1 MPERAFHIGLIVP
14 SSNTV
19 METDFHRRFSRPA
32 VVTTTRIFLEDV
44 TREAETRMNE
54 VELPQAARLIRTVA
68 PDVVVFGCTSAGSLG
83 GIGHDAAI
91 GRSIELA
98 VGARAVTVIG
108 SVVAWLERLQPKR
121 VAVFTPYRDDMTQ
134 SVADCVI
141 EAGFEVVKAAGMGI
155 VDNREIGRVTPSEI
169 VQFVERG
176 FQRADAVFLSC
187 TNWRAIE
194 TIHTLEQRLGAPV
207 FTSNQACIDAVA
219 STMKATMNAVE
230 ECPA

>member
-32 VVTTTRIFLEDV
+32 VVMTTRIFLEDV

-54 VELPQAARLIRTVA
+54 VELPQGMRLIKTAA

-83 GIGHDAAI
+83 GIEHDSAI

-98 VGARAVTVIG
+98 TGARAVTVIG
-108 SVVAWLERLQPKR
+108 SVVACLERLQSRR

-134 SVADCVI
+134 SVADCVV
-141 EAGFEVVKAAGMGI
+141 EAGFEVEKAVGMGI

-169 VQFVERG
+169 VQFVERE
-176 FQRADAVFLSC
+176 FQQADGVFLSC
-187 TNWRAIE
+187 TNWRAVE
-194 TIHTLEQRLGAPV
+194 TIHVLEQRLGVPV
-207 FTSNQACIDAVA
+207 FSSNQACIDSVA
-219 STMKATMNAVE
+219 SMMKTTLKAIE

>member
-1 MPERAFHIGLIVP
+1 MPAREFQIGLVVP

-54 VELPQAARLIRTVA
+54 VELPLAIRLIKTVA

-83 GIGHDAAI
+83 GIGHDSAI
-91 GRSIELA
+91 GQSIELA
-98 VGARAVTVIG
+98 TGARAVTVVG
-108 SVVAWLERLQPKR
+108 SVVAQLERLQPR
-121 VAVFTPYRDDMTQ
+121 RIAVFTPYRSDMTE
-134 SVADCVI
+134 SVADCVV
-141 EAGFEVVKAAGMGI
+141 EAGFEVVKAVGMGI

-169 VQFVERG
+169 VQFVEYE
-176 FQRADAVFLSC
+176 FQPADCVFLSC

-194 TIHTLEQRLGAPV
+194 TIHMLEQRLGAPV
-207 FTSNQACIDAVA
+207 LTSNQACIDAVA
-219 STMKATMNAVE
+219 SQMNAVNFCKE
-230 ECPA
+230 AMS

>member
-1 MPERAFHIGLIVP
+1 MAERAFHIGLLVP

-54 VELPQAARLIRTVA
+54 VELPQAMRLIKTAA

-91 GRSIELA
+91 GRSIESA
-98 VGARAVTVIG
+98 TGARAVTVVG
-108 SVVAWLERLQPKR
+108 SVVARLERLQGRR
-121 VAVFTPYRDDMTQ
+121 VAVFTPYRDDMTR
-134 SVADCVI
+134 SVADCVG
-141 EAGFEVVKAAGMGI
+141 EAGFEVVKSAGMGI

-169 VQFVERG
+169 VQFVERE
-176 FQRADAVFLSC
+176 FQQADCVFLSC
-187 TNWRAIE
+187 TNWRTIE
-194 TIHTLEQRLGAPV
+194 TIQTLEQRLGVPV

-219 STMKATMNAVE
+219 SQMNSMNLCKEAMS
-230 ECPA
+230 

>member
-1 MPERAFHIGLIVP
+1 MTERSFHIGLIIP

-19 METDFHRRFSRPA
+19 MEADFHRRFTRPA

-54 VELPQAARLIRTVA
+54 IELPQALRLIKTVA

-91 GRSIELA
+91 GRSIESA
-98 VGARAVTVIG
+98 TGARAVTVVS
-108 SVVAWLERLQPKR
+108 SVVAQLERLKAKR

-134 SVADCVI
+134 SVVDCVV
-141 EAGFEVVKAAGMGI
+141 EAGFEVAKALGMGI

-169 VQFVERG
+169 VQFVERE
-176 FQRADAVFLSC
+176 FQPADCVFLSC

-194 TIHTLEQRLGAPV
+194 TIRTLEQRLQTPI

-219 STMKATMNAVE
+219 SKIRAIE